1 MGLPI
6 TNLDK
11 HRKINVLQIQR
22 QPVIW
27 NGLWLHLIWQT
38 LVLHDGWQSHMG
50 LSIKVLSIH
59 VFANKIVGSYRHNGV
74 KQYKS
79 FMSLGPRNQPPKTA
93 LMNLSVE
100 EENLATIPFAVL

>member
-1 MGLPI
+1 MMAG
-6 TNLDK
+6 N
-11 HRKINVLQIQR
+11 
-22 QPVIW
+22 
-27 NGLWLHLIWQT
+27 
-38 LVLHDGWQSHMG
+38 SHMG
-50 LSIKVLSIH
+50 LSIKIPSIH

-100 EENLATIPFAVL
+100 EENLATIPFAVLERRVGKKVGKIEISGTKTLPDGAKVRVVWQVQGN